1 MKEFEEI
8 IETKAE
14 YCIYGIFLNKSSSW
28 RPGAAFLSLAISEV
42 LLSIGPFW

>member
-28 RPGAAFLSLAISEV
+28 RAGAAALSLAFGEV
-42 LLSIGPFW
+42 LLCIGPFW